1 MSDSTVLRV
10 DAVEKCF
17 GGVRAIDGLSLE
29 IGCRHERPGSV
40 TLRS

>member
-10 DAVEKCF
+10 DAVEKRF
-17 GGVRAIDGLSLE
+17 GGVRAIDGLSLD
-29 IGCRHERPGSV
+29 GCRHERPESV